1 MAQALPAS
9 KYPFAGQALGGS
21 NARAQINWG
30 LNYIKTRPTYGDPL
44 AAWAHEEAFNWY
56 AKGGVL
62 PAARY
67 DTGGFIPE
75 GVSLAVNHTG
85 APEFVPG
92 PGGGGGDLH
101 VHLDL
106 DGRQIAQA
114 TIKDI
119 RRQVARH

>member
-21 NARAQINWG
+21 NARAQILWG
-30 LNYIKTRPTYGDPL
+30 LNYIRTRPDYGDPL
-44 AAWAHEEAFNWY
+44 AAWAHEQSMGWY
-56 AKGGVL
+56 KSGGVL

-92 PGGGGGDLH
+92 PSSGGGNLT
-101 VHLDL
+101 VQVCLDSRVV
-106 DGRQIAQA
+106 GEA
-114 TIKDI
+114 TVKDF
-119 RRQVARH
+119 RRRVARH